1 MMNEI
6 SKDKFIIVGV
16 ENVDL
21 KKADKV
27 IERINWKYTL
37 RRFLSSKI
45 AVAALIIL
53 TAIIIMGIIGPKLT
67 SYQPFEEKRAWRNIL
82 PGAEHIFG
90 TDYIGRDIFVR
101 VCSAIRTSLLI
112 GLSSA
117 LVNIIIGIIFGAICV
132 YYGGITDDVIMRI
145 VEILTSIP
153 NVLFIIQ
160 ILLVLRIGIFSLI
173 IALSMVGWCNV
184 SRIIRG
190 QLLQV
195 KQQEYIMAAQALG
208 AGTSRIIAKHL
219 LVNVINITIVT
230 FALEVPNII
239 LTEAA
244 LSFIGF
250 TLGKPFLSFGTMAI
264 DAQQNI
270 LFYPYQALIPGVFLS
285 LILLCINLIG
295 DALSDALDY
304 RIDLG
309 GENHE

>member
-1 MMNEI
+1 MNEI
-6 SKDKFIIVGV
+6 SKDKFRIIGV
-16 ENVDL
+16 DEIDL
-21 KKADKV
+21 YEASKS

-37 RRFLSSKI
+37 KRFLSNKL
-45 AVAALIIL
+45 AVTAVFVLI
-53 TAIIIMGIIGPKLT
+53 AIIIMGAIGPKLT
-67 SYQPFEEKRAWRNIL
+67 SFQPFEEKRAWRNII
-82 PGAEHIFG
+82 PGTEHIFG

-101 VCSAIRTSLLI
+101 VCIAVRTSLII

-117 LVNIIIGIIFGAICV
+117 ALDIIIGVIFGAICV
-132 YYGGITDDVIMRI
+132 YYGGVIDDIIMRI

-153 NVLFIIQ
+153 NVLFILQ
-160 ILLVLRIGIFSLI
+160 ILLVLRVGIFSLI
-173 IALSMVGWCNV
+173 IALSMIGWCNV

-208 AGTSRIIAKHL
+208 AGTSRIIAKHF
-219 LVNVINITIVT
+219 LVNILNIAIVT

-250 TLGKPFLSFGTMAI
+250 GLTKPFISFGTMAI

-270 LFYPYQALIPGVFLS
+270 LFYPYQALFPGAFLS
-285 LILLCINLIG
+285 LIMICINLIG

-309 GENHE
+309 VENHE